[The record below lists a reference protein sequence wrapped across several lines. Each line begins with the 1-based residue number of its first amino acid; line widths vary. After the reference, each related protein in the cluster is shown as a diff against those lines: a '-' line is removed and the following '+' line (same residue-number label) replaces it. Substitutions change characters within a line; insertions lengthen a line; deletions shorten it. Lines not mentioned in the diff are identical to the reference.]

1 MSHRENITRIK
12 AVYNALEELQ
22 REVVFV
28 GGATVSLY
36 ADREGEEV
44 RPTNDVDIL
53 IELLN
58 YNDYQQLEDKLRAKG
73 FVNDHES
80 KIICRYKIRGIVVDV
95 MPTSADILGFTNKWY
110 QKGFA
115 NAIDYRL
122 TANEREHYII
132 RLFSPEYFIATKLE
146 AFNNRGQF
154 DGRTSSDF
162 EDIVY
167 LLNNRTTI
175 WQELQYAE
183 DDVRHYLLAAF
194 TVLINNPYLDEWISA
209 NLEFS
214 EKGRVAFIIDQMKQL
229 IVSK

>member
-12 AVYNALEELQ
+12 AVYNALEELR

-36 ADREGEEV
+36 ADRAGEEV

-58 YNDYQQLEDKLRAKG
+58 YKGYEQLETKLRQKG
-73 FVNDHES
+73 FVNDQDS
-80 KIICRYKIRGIVVDV
+80 KIICRYKVRGIVVDV
-95 MPTSADILGFTNKWY
+95 MPTSEEILGFSNKWY
-110 QKGFA
+110 KQGFA
-115 NAIDYRL
+115 
-122 TANEREHYII
+122 TAMDFQLESDGAERYTI
-132 RLFSPEYFIATKLE
+132 RIFKPVYFVATKLE
-146 AFNNRGQF
+146 AFKNRGHG

-175 WQELQYAE
+175 WQELDDAE
-183 DDVRHYLLAAF
+183 EDVRAYLGIVFMEL
-194 TVLINNPYLDEWISA
+194 LNNVYLDEWIAA

-214 EKGRVAFIIDQMKQL
+214 EKGRTKFIINKMMQFVA
-229 IVSK
+229 IP